1 LKRGDFIEIIK
12 SVEENEKEGI
22 KIETTTRISTGQRT
36 RTKRAVAYIKRYWML
51 YIFLLPGI
59 ADVLI
64 FRYIP
69 MYGLQIAFKDYKV
82 RYGIWG
88 SQWVGLLHFQ
98 RFIETVNF
106 WQIIRNTVMISV
118 TSLIFGFPVPII
130 LAFMIH
136 ELRSNSYRKFVQ
148 MITYMP
154 HFISMVAIVGLIK
167 LFTERSTGLINL
179 LRINMGYEGISFMT
193 EPSAFIP
200 IYVISGIWQ
209 EAGWGTIIYLA
220 ALAGI
225 DVDMLD
231 AAEVDGVT
239 RFQRILYLYFPTIL
253 PTIIILM
260 ILNVGSI
267 LNVGFE
273 KVFLM
278 QNDLN
283 LEVSEVIST
292 YVYRWGLLN
301 GRYSY
306 TTAIGL
312 FNSVVNCILLVVV
325 NQISRRVSHTS
336 LW

>member
-1 LKRGDFIEIIK
+1 M
-12 SVEENEKEGI
+12 
-22 KIETTTRISTGQRT
+22 TTAKGPSKNRMQQ
-36 RTKRAVAYIKRYWML
+36 AAAYLRRYWML
-51 YIFLLPGI
+51 YVFLLP
-59 ADVLI
+59 AVLDVFI

-82 RYGIWG
+82 RRGIWG
-88 SQWVGLLHFQ
+88 SEWVGLLHFQ

-106 WQIIRNTVMISV
+106 WQILRNTVLISV
-118 TSLIFGFPVPII
+118 TSLVCGFPAPIL

-136 ELRSNSYRKFVQ
+136 EIRSNRYRKFVQ

-154 HFISMVAIVGLIK
+154 HFISMVAIVGLIN

-179 LRINMGYEGISFMT
+179 LRMKMGYEGVSFMT
-193 EPSAFIP
+193 QPSAFIP

-209 EAGWGTIIYLA
+209 ETGWGTIIYLA

-239 RFQRILYLYFPTIL
+239 RLQRIRYLYFPTIL
-253 PTIIILM
+253 PTVIILL

-273 KVFLM
+273 KIFLM

-283 LEVSEVIST
+283 LEASEVIST
-292 YVYRWGLLN
+292 YVYEWGLLN

-312 FNSVVNCILLVVV
+312 FNSVVNGVLLVAV
-325 NQISRRVSHTS
+325 NQISRRVTQTS

>member
-1 LKRGDFIEIIK
+1 M
-12 SVEENEKEGI
+12 
-22 KIETTTRISTGQRT
+22 TTAKAPGKDRLQQ
-36 RTKRAVAYIKRYWML
+36 AAAYLRRYWML
-51 YIFLLPGI
+51 YVFLLP
-59 ADVLI
+59 AVLDVFI

-82 RYGIWG
+82 RHGIWG
-88 SQWVGLLHFQ
+88 SEWVGLLHFQ

-106 WQIIRNTVMISV
+106 WQILRNTVLISV
-118 TSLIFGFPVPII
+118 ASLVCGFPAPIL

-136 ELRSNSYRKFVQ
+136 EIRSNRYRKFVQ

-154 HFISMVAIVGLIK
+154 HFISMVAIVGLIN
-167 LFTERSTGLINL
+167 LFTDRSTGLINL
-179 LRINMGYEGISFMT
+179 LRMKMGYEGVSFMT
-193 EPSAFIP
+193 RPSAFIP

-209 EAGWGTIIYLA
+209 ETGWGTIIYLA

-239 RFQRILYLYFPTIL
+239 RLQRIRYLYFPTIL
-253 PTIIILM
+253 PTIIILL

-273 KVFLM
+273 KIFLM

-283 LEVSEVIST
+283 LEASEVIST
-292 YVYRWGLLN
+292 YVYEWGLLN

-312 FNSVVNCILLVVV
+312 FNSVVNGILLVAV
-325 NQISRRVSHTS
+325 NQISRRVTQTS

>member
-1 LKRGDFIEIIK
+1 M
-12 SVEENEKEGI
+12 
-22 KIETTTRISTGQRT
+22 TTAKAPGKDRLQQ
-36 RTKRAVAYIKRYWML
+36 AAAYLRRYWML
-51 YIFLLPGI
+51 YVFLLP
-59 ADVLI
+59 AVLDVFI

-69 MYGLQIAFKDYKV
+69 LYGLQIAFKDYKV
-82 RYGIWG
+82 RHGIWG
-88 SQWVGLLHFQ
+88 SEWVGLLHFQ

-106 WQIIRNTVMISV
+106 WQILRNTVLISV
-118 TSLIFGFPVPII
+118 ASLVCGFPAPIL

-136 ELRSNSYRKFVQ
+136 EIRSNRYRKFVQ

-154 HFISMVAIVGLIK
+154 HFISMVAIVGLIN
-167 LFTERSTGLINL
+167 LFTDRSTGLINL
-179 LRINMGYEGISFMT
+179 LRMKMGYEGVSFMT
-193 EPSAFIP
+193 RPSAFIP

-209 EAGWGTIIYLA
+209 ETGWGTIIYLA

-239 RFQRILYLYFPTIL
+239 RLQRIRYLYFPTIL
-253 PTIIILM
+253 PTIIILL

-273 KVFLM
+273 KIFLM

-283 LEVSEVIST
+283 LEASEVIST
-292 YVYRWGLLN
+292 YVYEWGLLN

-312 FNSVVNCILLVVV
+312 FNSVVNGILLVAV
-325 NQISRRVSHTS
+325 NQISRRVTQTS